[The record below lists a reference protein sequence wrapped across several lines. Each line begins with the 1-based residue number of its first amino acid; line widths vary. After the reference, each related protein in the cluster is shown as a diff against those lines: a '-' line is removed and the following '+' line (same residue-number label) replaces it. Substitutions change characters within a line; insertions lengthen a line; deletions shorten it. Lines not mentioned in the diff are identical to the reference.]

1 MVKPSWRQLFSV
13 CFGYARASGYRLW
26 RVRCARDIP
35 YRSDRRYSLY
45 RDRCGDSRR
54 GARHDSAHDTGAGE
68 MNRLWLTLI
77 SVLIALP
84 SWANND
90 PAEVR
95 LQGIAAE
102 LRCLVCQ
109 NESIAASRADLAV
122 DLRQQIREQIQAR
135 KTDSEIGTYMVD
147 RYGDFV
153 LDRPPLKT
161 TTLLLWCGPMLL
173 LVFGLFILATTLRRR
188 RSVLA
193 EKVLSTD
200 ELKRAQA
207 LLGQTKDPGK

>member
-1 MVKPSWRQLFSV
+1 
-13 CFGYARASGYRLW
+13 
-26 RVRCARDIP
+26 
-35 YRSDRRYSLY
+35 
-45 RDRCGDSRR
+45 
-54 GARHDSAHDTGAGE
+54 

-84 SWANND
+84 SWANTD

-122 DLRQQIREQIQAR
+122 DLRQQIREQIQAG
-135 KTDSEIGTYMVD
+135 KTDSEIRTYMVE

-153 LDRPPLKT
+153 LYRPPLKT
-161 TTLLLWCGPMLL
+161 TTVLLWFGPLLL
-173 LVFGLFILATTLRRR
+173 LVFGLLILAITLKRR
-188 RSVLA
+188 RSALA
-193 EKVLSTD
+193 DKVLSAD
-200 ELKRAQA
+200 DLERAQA
-207 LLGQTKDPGK
+207 LLGQIKDLGKQP

>member
-1 MVKPSWRQLFSV
+1 
-13 CFGYARASGYRLW
+13 
-26 RVRCARDIP
+26 
-35 YRSDRRYSLY
+35 
-45 RDRCGDSRR
+45 
-54 GARHDSAHDTGAGE
+54 

-95 LQGIAAE
+95 LQGIATE

-122 DLRQQIREQIQAR
+122 DLRQQIREQIQAG
-135 KTDSEIGTYMVD
+135 KTDSEIRTYMVD

-153 LDRPPLKT
+153 LYRPPLKT
-161 TTLLLWCGPMLL
+161 TTVLLWFGPLLL
-173 LVFGLFILATTLRRR
+173 LVFGLLFLAITLKRR
-188 RSVLA
+188 RSALA
-193 EKVLSTD
+193 DKVLSTD
-200 ELKRAQA
+200 ELERAQA
-207 LLGQTKDPGK
+207 LLGQNKHPGKQP

>member
-1 MVKPSWRQLFSV
+1 
-13 CFGYARASGYRLW
+13 
-26 RVRCARDIP
+26 
-35 YRSDRRYSLY
+35 
-45 RDRCGDSRR
+45 
-54 GARHDSAHDTGAGE
+54 
-68 MNRLWLTLI
+68 MNRWWLTLI

-84 SWANND
+84 SWANNKA
-90 PAEVR
+90 AEVR

-109 NESIAASRADLAV
+109 NESIAASR
-122 DLRQQIREQIQAR
+122 
-135 KTDSEIGTYMVD
+135 TYMVD

-153 LDRPPLKT
+153 LYRPPLKT
-161 TTLLLWCGPMLL
+161 TTVLLWFGPMLL

-188 RSVLA
+188 RSALA
-193 EKVLSTD
+193 DKVLSTD

>member
-1 MVKPSWRQLFSV
+1 
-13 CFGYARASGYRLW
+13 
-26 RVRCARDIP
+26 
-35 YRSDRRYSLY
+35 
-45 RDRCGDSRR
+45 
-54 GARHDSAHDTGAGE
+54 

-122 DLRQQIREQIQAR
+122 DLRQQIREQIQAG
-135 KTDSEIGTYMVD
+135 KTDSEIRTYMVE

-153 LDRPPLKT
+153 LYRPPLKT
-161 TTLLLWCGPMLL
+161 TTVLLWFGPLLL
-173 LVFGLFILATTLRRR
+173 LVFGLLILAITLKRR
-188 RSVLA
+188 RSALA
-193 EKVLSTD
+193 DKVLSAD
-200 ELKRAQA
+200 DLERAQA
-207 LLGQTKDPGK
+207 LLGQNKHPGKQP